1 MDNDY
6 LMDRIDGTLDRLER
20 IAQALET
27 MARAGAPAAPDYQ
40 RPLHEYRH
48 FNWESINA
56 SVVQQDPDGP
66 THVEWGGAL
75 WMRRSPSNKY
85 DPAIWFSRA
94 NGKDAEGNVQYL
106 RLIVFKPVKEVDQLG
121 DKARAAVGNA
131 APKAGPPA
139 VGAPTPATGK
149 KAEPALKTQT
159 QPAGGATPPLQKPV
173 NATDYYKAANGSIP
187 HEWAVSLAE
196 RVIPDL
202 TVKGV
207 SFAPALPYLPVL
219 AVARKR
225 GLDWKQ
231 ALAILEEA
239 VMDPEKAMVAV
250 DLTK

>member
-1 MDNDY
+1 MDKNFQ
-6 LMDRIDGTLDRLER
+6 MDVIGGVIDRLER

-27 MARAGAPAAPDYQ
+27 IARAGAPAAPDYQ

-121 DKARAAVGNA
+121 DKARAAVG
-131 APKAGPPA
+131 AGEKVP
-139 VGAPTPATGK
+139 APTPAAASTK
-149 KAEPALKTQT
+149 KAEPAPKAEAKK
-159 QPAGGATPPLQKPV
+159 QPEATPALAKPLS
-173 NATDYYKAANGSIP
+173 ATDYYKAADGSVP
-187 HEWAVSLAE
+187 HLWAVDLAK

-202 TVKGV
+202 TVKGA
-207 SFAPALPYLPVL
+207 SFTPCLPFLPIL
-219 AVARKR
+219 ATAKAR
-225 GLDWKQ
+225 GLDWK
-231 ALAILEEA
+231 AVLKLLEEA
-239 VMDPEKAMVAV
+239 VFDPQKAMVAV

>member
-1 MDNDY
+1 MDEY
-6 LMDRIDGTLDRLER
+6 FIDRIDGALDRLER

-27 MARAGAPAAPDYQ
+27 MVRAGAPAAPDYQ

-48 FNWESINA
+48 FDWASINA

-106 RLIVFKPVKEVDQLG
+106 RLIVFRPVKEVDQLG
-121 DKARAAVGNA
+121 DKARAAVGA
-131 APKAGPPA
+131 GEKVPAPPPA
-139 VGAPTPATGK
+139 AASTK
-149 KAEPALKTQT
+149 KAEPAPKTQ
-159 QPAGGATPPLQKPV
+159 AATPSPRPSPSKGEGEKPV
-173 NATDYYKAANGSIP
+173 SATEYYKAANGSVP

-196 RVIPDL
+196 RVVPDL

-207 SFAPALPYLPVL
+207 SFTPCLPFLPIL
-219 AVARKR
+219 ATAKAR
-225 GLDWKQ
+225 GLDWK
-231 ALAILEEA
+231 AVLKLLEEA
-239 VMDPEKAMVAV
+239 VFDPQKVTMAI